1 MTRGDTM
8 RRRLRQAAGLILSFL
23 LAGCVVAPPPGAAP
37 QMALAP
43 VAFADL
49 PGWAQDDS
57 AAALAAFE
65 RSCARLAVMPA
76 DQRLGGDGLAETR
89 GGRAENWRALCE
101 QARHLPPGDQNVA
114 RHFFEAGFQPYLVQ
128 ETGSVQETGTT
139 AALYTGYYEPA
150 LRGARSP
157 GGAFQTPL
165 LGRPLDLV
173 TADLGE
179 FAADL
184 KGRHLAGRVANGR
197 LVPYPTR
204 AEIDA
209 GALAG
214 QRLALLWVSSP
225 IDAFFLQIQGS
236 GRIEMADGTLVRVAY
251 AGQNGRPYVPIGRVL
266 VARGEITADQISE
279 QTIRAWLNTHPKQ
292 AQAVMEENPD
302 YVFFRELR
310 DYPADLGP
318 PGTLGAPLTPERSLA
333 VDRRFIPLGAPVFIA
348 TTDPLSQAPLQR
360 LMVAQDLGGAITG
373 PLRAD
378 IFFGWGKEAAERAGR
393 MNARGAEYL
402 LLPRGN

>member
-1 MTRGDTM
+1 MREGEIL
-8 RRRLRQAAGLILSFL
+8 RRRSWLLAAGLTLSL
-23 LAGCVVAPPPGAAP
+23 MLAACVAPPAP
-37 QMALAP
+37 SSSSPSMTLAP
-43 VAFADL
+43 VAFTDL

-57 AAALAAFE
+57 AAALSTFM

-76 DQRLGGDGLAETR
+76 DQRLGGEGLAATR
-89 GGRAENWRALCE
+89 GGRAEAWRGLCE
-101 QARHLPPGDQNVA
+101 QARHVPAGDQSAA
-114 RHFFEAGFQPYLVQ
+114 RQFFETGFQPYQ
-128 ETGSVQETGTT
+128 IGDASQGD
-139 AALYTGYYEPA
+139 ALYTGYYEPT

-184 KGRHLAGRVANGR
+184 KGHHIVGRVVNGR
-197 LVPYPTR
+197 LAPYPTR

-209 GALAG
+209 GALVS
-214 QRLALLWVSSP
+214 QRLALLWVNSP
-225 IDAFFLQIQGS
+225 IDAFFLQIQGA
-236 GRIEMADGTLVRVAY
+236 GRIALPDGTLARVAY
-251 AGQNGRPYVPIGRVL
+251 AGQNGRPYVPIGRL
-266 VARGEITADQISE
+266 LAARGEISADQISE
-279 QTIRAWLNTHPKQ
+279 QTIRAWLTAHPKA
-292 AQAVMEENPD
+292 AQAVMEENPN

-318 PGTLGAPLTPERSLA
+318 PGTLGAPLTPGRSLA
-333 VDRRFIPLGAPVFIA
+333 IDREFIPLGAPVFIA
-348 TTDPLSQAPLQR
+348 TTDPLKQAPLAR

-378 IFFGWGKEAAERAGR
+378 IFFGWDKDAADRAGR

-402 LLPRGN
+402 LLPR

>member
-1 MTRGDTM
+1 MIDADMTR
-8 RRRLRQAAGLILSFL
+8 RWLRQAAGLALSLL
-23 LAGCVVAPPPGAAP
+23 LAACVVAPPPSAGP
-37 QMALAP
+37 HMALAP
-43 VAFADL
+43 VSFTDL

-57 AAALAAFE
+57 AAALAAFA

-76 DQRLGGDGLAETR
+76 DQLLGGEGLAETR

-101 QARHLPPGDQNVA
+101 QARHLPSGDQGAA
-114 RHFFEAGFQPYLVQ
+114 RHFFENGFQPYLVS
-128 ETGSVQETGTT
+128 EANT
-139 AALYTGYYEPA
+139 AEALYTGYYEPT

-173 TADLGE
+173 TADLGD
-179 FAADL
+179 FTADL
-184 KGRHLAGRVANGR
+184 KGRHIAGRVANGR

-209 GALAG
+209 GALAS
-214 QRLALLWVSSP
+214 QRLAILWVSSP
-225 IDAFFLQIQGS
+225 IDAFFLQIQGA
-236 GRIEMADGTLVRVAY
+236 GRINLPDGTLVRVAY

-266 VARGEITADQISE
+266 AARGEITADQISE
-279 QTIRAWLNTHPKQ
+279 QTIRAWLIAHPKE

-333 VDRRFIPLGAPVFIA
+333 VDRQFIPLGAPVFIA
-348 TTDPLSQAPLQR
+348 TTDPANHAPLAR
-360 LMVAQDLGGAITG
+360 LMIAQDLGGAITG

-378 IFFGWGKEAAERAGR
+378 IFFGWGKDAAERAGR
-393 MNARGAEYL
+393 MNAHGAEYL
-402 LLPRGN
+402 LLPR

>member
-1 MTRGDTM
+1 MTRNDSM
-8 RRRLRQAAGLILSFL
+8 RRRLRQAAGLALSLL
-23 LAGCVVAPPPGAAP
+23 LAACVVAPPPGSP
-37 QMALAP
+37 RMALTP
-43 VAFADL
+43 VAFTDL

-57 AAALAAFE
+57 AAALAAFT

-76 DQRLGGDGLAETR
+76 DQRLGGEGLAETR
-89 GGRAENWRALCE
+89 GGQAENWRGLCE
-101 QARHLPPGDQNVA
+101 QARHVPAGDQGAA
-114 RHFFEAGFQPYLVQ
+114 RHFFETGFQPQQVQ
-128 ETGSVQETGTT
+128 EANTPAE
-139 AALYTGYYEPA
+139 ALYTGYYEPE

-173 TADLGE
+173 TADLGD

-184 KGRHLAGRVANGR
+184 KGHHVTGRVANGR

-209 GALAG
+209 GALAS
-214 QRLALLWVSSP
+214 QRLAILWVSSP

-236 GRIEMADGTLVRVAY
+236 GRIDLTDGALARVAY

-266 VARGEITADQISE
+266 AARGEITADQISE
-279 QTIRAWLNTHPKQ
+279 QTIRAWLTAHPKQ

-348 TTDPLSQAPLQR
+348 TTDPLNHAPLAR

-393 MNARGAEYL
+393 MSAQGTEYL
-402 LLPRGN
+402 LLPR

>member
-1 MTRGDTM
+1 MIRGDTM
-8 RRRLRQAAGLILSFL
+8 RRRWRQAAGLALPLL
-23 LAGCVVAPPPGAAP
+23 LAACVVAPQQAAP
-37 QMALAP
+37 PHMALTA
-43 VAFADL
+43 VAFTDL

-57 AAALAAFE
+57 AAALTAFT

-76 DQRLGGDGLAETR
+76 DQRLGGEGLAETR

-101 QARHLPPGDQNVA
+101 QARHLPPGDQGEA
-114 RHFFEAGFQPYLVQ
+114 RHFFESGFQPYLVS
-128 ETGSVQETGTT
+128 EPNT
-139 AALYTGYYEPA
+139 AEALYTGYYEPE

-173 TADLGE
+173 TADLGD

-184 KGRHLAGRVANGR
+184 KGRHLAGRVSNGR

-209 GALAG
+209 GALAS
-214 QRLALLWVSSP
+214 QRLAILWVNSP
-225 IDAFFLQIQGS
+225 IEAFFLQIQGS
-236 GRIEMADGTLVRVAY
+236 GRIDLPDGTLVRVTY

-266 VARGEITADQISE
+266 AARGEITADQISE
-279 QTIRAWLNTHPKQ
+279 QTIRAWLTAHPKQ

-302 YVFFRELR
+302 YVFFRELH

-333 VDRRFIPLGAPVFIA
+333 VDRQFIPLGAPVFIA
-348 TTDPLSQAPLQR
+348 TTDPVSHTPLTR

-378 IFFGWGKEAAERAGR
+378 IFFGWGKEAADHAGR
-393 MNARGAEYL
+393 MNAQGAEYL
-402 LLPRGN
+402 LLPR